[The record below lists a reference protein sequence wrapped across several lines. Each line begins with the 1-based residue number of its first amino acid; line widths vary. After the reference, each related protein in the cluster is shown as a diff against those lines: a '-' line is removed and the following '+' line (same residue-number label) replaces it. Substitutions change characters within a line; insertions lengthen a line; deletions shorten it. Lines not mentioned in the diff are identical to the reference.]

1 MPFLISLIIKKCIV
15 ETLALAR
22 SGSDTNKC
30 SALTL
35 NREIRNPLRYL
46 LINCNRFQR
55 ILSRDVI
62 PAE

>member
-1 MPFLISLIIKKCIV
+1 MIITSSLVIKKCIV
-15 ETLALAR
+15 GTLSLGLAG
-22 SGSDTNKC
+22 SGTNKF